1 MGETHKIRRS
11 VIRIASHH
19 PSPSAVFQRL
29 QTGMVQRH
37 DPNPEAL
44 LTRLR
49 LTRVVHRPRMWHA
62 VSVTLR
68 LPSLKHRRQHIGR
81 PRRHCT
87 RYMLLLRQPRLLLH
101 LRRQRPKSM
110 I

>member
-1 MGETHKIRRS
+1 MGWTHKPRRA
-11 VIRIASHH
+11 VTRIVSHN
-19 PSPSAVFQRL
+19 PSASAVFQRL

-37 DPNPEAL
+37 DPNPVAL

-49 LTRVVHRPRMWHA
+49 LTRVVHRPRMCHA
-62 VSVTLR
+62 VNVALR
-68 LPSLKHRRQHIGR
+68 LPSMTHRRQHIRR

-101 LRRQRPKSM
+101 LGRHMPKSM